1 MKWLLAA
8 VLMMLG
14 MMGQADVLWWSV
26 TEDID
31 VVQEGSPNVSLYQFL
46 GNLPWDDWDYWY
58 AAQIVTSRGDI
69 LNQYYHGMDENY
81 NKLYY
86 QDNGG
91 LPLTTTE
98 NPNYPW
104 IVVDDGLHGT
114 VQLTD
119 IGHPDS
125 PNGVG
130 AEWSMADAPREML
143 EEVEFQMQIV
153 DANDNVILWSDYV
166 TGKWLMGGDGNPHVH
181 TSNGGLAPPVQ
192 IPWIPEKFY
201 TINPYTP
208 PVPEPSTSLLA
219 LIGSSLLMLKRKVKV

>member
-1 MKWLLAA
+1 MKGLLAA

-46 GNLPWDDWDYWY
+46 DNLPWDDWDYWY

-81 NKLYY
+81 NPLYY
-86 QDNGG
+86 QANGG

-119 IGHPDS
+119 IGHPNS
-125 PNGVG
+125 
-130 AEWSMADAPREML
+130 
-143 EEVEFQMQIV
+143 
-153 DANDNVILWSDYV
+153 
-166 TGKWLMGGDGNPHVH
+166 
-181 TSNGGLAPPVQ
+181 SNGGRGGMAYGRCAAGDAGRSRISDADCGCQ
-192 IPWIPEKFY
+192 RQCY
-201 TINPYTP
+201 TL
-208 PVPEPSTSLLA
+208 V
-219 LIGSSLLMLKRKVKV
+219 